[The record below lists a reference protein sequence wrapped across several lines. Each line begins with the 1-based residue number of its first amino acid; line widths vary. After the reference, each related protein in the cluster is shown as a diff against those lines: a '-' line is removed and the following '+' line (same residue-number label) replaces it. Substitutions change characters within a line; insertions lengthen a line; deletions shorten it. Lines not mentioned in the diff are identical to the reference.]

1 MSLDEKMFIR
11 TNEHY
16 LRKVAKRR
24 IAHSKRVAAICR
36 EIVSELECE
45 FDIDTDLLYCA
56 AQVHDIRKLEEN
68 KKHHKKAKKALKK
81 ELGDEITPKELKQVC
96 RVISEHKGKKFEPE
110 KKKIALEAA
119 ILRMADKIDRIEQKK
134 PGAVNDYW
142 ESLER
147 IETYF
152 GTKKKF
158 FYAYDAFEEACET
171 VRTRRQRIRL
181 FLERGEYNVA
191 HR

>member
-1 MSLDEKMFIR
+1 M
-11 TNEHY
+11 
-16 LRKVAKRR
+16 
-24 IAHSKRVAAICR
+24 
-36 EIVSELECE
+36 
-45 FDIDTDLLYCA
+45 
-56 AQVHDIRKLEEN
+56 
-68 KKHHKKAKKALKK
+68 
-81 ELGDEITPKELKQVC
+81 
-96 RVISEHKGKKFEPE
+96 ISEHKGKKFEPE